1 MAEIEHVKG
10 FGWHSFRRMWAS
22 KRKHLSVKDVAAAG
36 GWTDTATL
44 ERCYQHADPH
54 TLEEVVLVRR
64 PHPAN
69 AAEGLISWC
78 SI

>member
-1 MAEIEHVKG
+1 MGSEG
-10 FGWHSFRRMWAS
+10 YSFRRMWAS

-54 TLEEVVLVRR
+54 TLEEVVLSGRTLR
-64 PHPAN
+64 MQR
-69 AAEGLISWC
+69 EG
-78 SI
+78 